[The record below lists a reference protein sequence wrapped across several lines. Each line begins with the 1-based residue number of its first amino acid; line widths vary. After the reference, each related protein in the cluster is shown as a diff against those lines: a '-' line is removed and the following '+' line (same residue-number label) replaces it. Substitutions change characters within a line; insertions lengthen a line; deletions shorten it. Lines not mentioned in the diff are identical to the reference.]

1 MFTHAVLLRALARL
15 HERQGG
21 KNPNDIFP
29 AETLGHQDLTRVETA
44 IAAQV
49 GSKRIATVDTGTL
62 PRATRPLHFPGR
74 PPRMHRGSALTREAE
89 LNHLWACY
97 LSWRLCQA
105 IPTTKWRNKT
115 KNFGLVPSRSFV
127 SADPLLKIRT

>member
-74 PPRMHRGSALTREAE
+74 PPRMHRGSAYAQGRVKSPMGMLPILAT
-89 LNHLWACY
+89 LSSDSNHKVA
-97 LSWRLCQA
+97 
-105 IPTTKWRNKT
+105 K
-115 KNFGLVPSRSFV
+115 
-127 SADPLLKIRT
+127 